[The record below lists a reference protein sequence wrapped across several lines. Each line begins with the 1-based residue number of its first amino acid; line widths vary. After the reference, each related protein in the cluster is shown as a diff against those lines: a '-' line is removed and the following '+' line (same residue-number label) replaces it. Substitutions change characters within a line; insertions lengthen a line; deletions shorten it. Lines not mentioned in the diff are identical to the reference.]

1 MKLGLA
7 LAGGGMRGIAHAG
20 FLKALEE
27 NNIKIDMVGGT
38 SSGSHIAFLMSIG
51 YKSSDIFKLFKEEAD
66 NLIGKNSNSII
77 LNSFLFNKKLKLDGL
92 RSGKPIEELYDRIG
106 KEKGV
111 KYIKDINFPLVITAT
126 NVVDEKEYI
135 FTSVKNNDN
144 PRYIENIR
152 IGRAIRASSSFSVV
166 FDPCKYEDKIF
177 LDGGILDNVPV
188 DEVKKLGADKV
199 IAVKFNSDK
208 IDEFSN
214 VMDIAMKTV
223 DMMGNK
229 ISEINL
235 LNSDLII
242 TINTDGTGLLDI
254 ENSEYCF
261 NSGYM
266 AGLENIEKIKELK
279 K

>member
-27 NNIKIDMVGGT
+27 NNIEVDFVGGT
-38 SSGSHIAFLMSIG
+38 SSGSHIAFLISMG
-51 YKSSDIFKLFKEEAD
+51 FSSKEIYELFDKEAM
-66 NLIGKNSNSII
+66 NLIGKNSNSIV

-92 RSGKPIEELYDRIG
+92 RSGKPIEDIYNKIANER
-106 KEKGV
+106 GV
-111 KYIKDINFPLVITAT
+111 KYIKDVRKPLLITAT

-135 FTSVKNNDN
+135 FTSNPPDN
-144 PRYIENIR
+144 SERYITNIEV
-152 IGRAIRASSSFSVV
+152 GKAIRASSSFSVV

-188 DEVKKLGADKV
+188 DEVRKMGADKV

-208 IDEFSN
+208 INECSN
-214 VMDIAMKTV
+214 IMDIAMKTV

-229 ISEINL
+229 ISELNL
-235 LNSDLII
+235 QNSDLVI

-254 ENSEYCF
+254 ENAEYCF
-261 NSGYM
+261 NSGYL
-266 AGLENIEKIKELK
+266 AGIQNMEKILEIM
-279 K
+279 

>member
-1 MKLGLA
+1 M
-7 LAGGGMRGIAHAG
+7 
-20 FLKALEE
+20 FE
-27 NNIKIDMVGGT
+27 
-38 SSGSHIAFLMSIG
+38 
-51 YKSSDIFKLFKEEAD
+51 KESN

-92 RSGKPIEELYDRIG
+92 RSGRPIEDLYNKIARENGI
-106 KEKGV
+106 
-111 KYIKDINFPLVITAT
+111 KYVEDINFPVVITAT

-135 FTSVKNNDN
+135 FTSKKVENTEK
-144 PRYIENIR
+144 YIGNIEV
-152 IGRAIRASSSFSVV
+152 GTAIRASSSFSVV
-166 FDPCKYEDKIF
+166 FDPCEYQDKIF

-208 IDEFSN
+208 IDKFSN

-229 ISEINL
+229 ISEMNL
-235 LNSDLII
+235 LNSDLVI
-242 TINTDGTGLLDI
+242 TIDTDGTGLLDI

-261 NSGYM
+261 NSGYK
-266 AGLENIEKIKELK
+266 AGIENMEKIKKLIH
-279 K
+279 